1 MAYLQDLID
10 QMLAKITRVAE
21 SATEDERQKVAELRR
36 KDRAAQVETHLITPP
51 MAGLL
56 FLDGFDRDWDP
67 EWCFT
72 LAHVMSLDR
81 WRPDSP
87 GYVLY
92 ADGSLADGRHRL
104 GAQAYSETTL
114 SVAIYFRDDQLR

>member
-1 MAYLQDLID
+1 MI
-10 QMLAKITRVAE
+10 AKITRIAE
-21 SATEDERQKVAELRR
+21 SATEEERQKVAELRH
-36 KDRAAQVETHLITPP
+36 KAIDNVGQVETHLITPP

-56 FLDGFDRDWDP
+56 FLDSFKPDWES

-81 WRPDSP
+81 WRSDSP

-114 SVAIYFRDDQLR
+114 SVAIYFLA